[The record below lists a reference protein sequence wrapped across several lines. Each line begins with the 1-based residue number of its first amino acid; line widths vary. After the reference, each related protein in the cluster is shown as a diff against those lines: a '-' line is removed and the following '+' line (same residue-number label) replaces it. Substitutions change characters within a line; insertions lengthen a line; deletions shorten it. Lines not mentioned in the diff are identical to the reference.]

1 VYFIG
6 AVLKDVTAYPGPDQV
21 GFVAQ
26 QAASGAAAKMP
37 VTSNGGSSWSNADAD
52 PFGTDEHIQAVRAF
66 VINPNTGGRVVAQNG
81 SAAEIAWADFNWS
94 DPTALTWTTVA
105 TTGNGK
111 ALGWRYYKELLI
123 ATASG
128 VYLV

>member
-1 VYFIG
+1 L
-6 AVLKDVTAYPGPDQV
+6 VLLHNRRLR
-21 GFVAQ
+21 
-26 QAASGAAAKMP
+26 GAAAKLP

-128 VYLV
+128 CLSCPKTVVKVLIQL